1 MEENNPSDSSD
12 PNYEPEADSAPPGD
26 IPEPVPAPVTPS
38 SLAPDNT
45 DEINQALAELNSLRN
60 SHQKMQSEVSVVKT
74 MLYTSVILIL
84 VVVFYM
90 INKTHNLEIKD
101 MGTELMLLQNQAS
114 LNLGIGQK
122 TLSDRVNDVEK
133 TVEELKQRKV
143 GTNHTAQLNQLEETV
158 IGLNGSLSAVAPNN
172 STVQNKVNMIRRE
185 TEDLVE
191 TYRETITPP
200 VN

>member
-1 MEENNPSDSSD
+1 MEENNPSDSTD
-12 PNYEPEADSAPPGD
+12 PNYEPESDSIP
-26 IPEPVPAPVTPS
+26 PEPTPAAPVST
-38 SLAPDNT
+38 APDNT
-45 DEINQALAELNSLRN
+45 AEVNRALSELDTLRN
-60 SHQKMQSEVSVVKT
+60 SLQKTRSEIRVVKT
-74 MLYTSVILIL
+74 MLYTGVIMIL
-84 VVVFYM
+84 VVVFYL

-122 TLSDRVNDVEK
+122 TLSDRLAETEK
-133 TVEELKQRKV
+133 SVEELKQRKS
-143 GTNHTAQLNQLEETV
+143 GTDHEAQLNKLEETV

-172 STVQNKVNMIRRE
+172 SAVQKKVNMIRRE

-200 VN
+200 AN